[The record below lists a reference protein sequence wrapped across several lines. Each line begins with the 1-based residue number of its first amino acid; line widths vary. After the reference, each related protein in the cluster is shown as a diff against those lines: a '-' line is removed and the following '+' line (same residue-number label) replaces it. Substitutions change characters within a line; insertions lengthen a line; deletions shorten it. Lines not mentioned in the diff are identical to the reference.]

1 MAFPRSEAV
10 SNLGLSGAKAWVL
23 SLENPHESGCNAVT
37 CFGVIQMWG
46 LQPTSRGTSRVLISL
61 TYEMGTAMPVS
72 KDPGGDATAL
82 WAMKNLRK
90 LYIPCPH
97 TCTDDSMLLFPEGR
111 RDGEGGWQGGWRINP
126 YRWQGGSAPGYSW
139 AFLDA

>member
-1 MAFPRSEAV
+1 
-10 SNLGLSGAKAWVL
+10 
-23 SLENPHESGCNAVT
+23 
-37 CFGVIQMWG
+37 MWW

-61 TYEMGTAMPVS
+61 TCEMGTAMPVS

-97 TCTDDSMLLFPEGR
+97 TCTDDSMLLFPEGL
-111 RDGEGGWQGGWRINP
+111 RDGEGGWQGGELTLQVAGWKCPRVQLGLLGCLE
-126 YRWQGGSAPGYSW
+126 RV
-139 AFLDA
+139 